1 MIGNIEIRQ
10 MARESGVPESTIE
23 KDYALSWILNALS
36 QHTDSIALKGGTG
49 IRKIYVPNYRFSE
62 DLDFTMLENIS
73 VSKIETLIKK
83 AVNTAKKSSG
93 INFHDEIRLKEN
105 INGYEASIYFRIL
118 RNSGNPLRIKFDL
131 TKPDQE
137 KIMLLLE
144 KRPILHPYSDDC
156 FGSVLIYSIQE
167 IMSEK
172 IRALF
177 ERTRPRDVY
186 DVWNISKQYD
196 VGQAIEIFRG
206 KCEFKDVEPNI
217 GHIIERKDDFA
228 NAWKN
233 SLGHQLRDLPEFI
246 PIFDEVIE
254 LLMRLKITMQ

>member
-36 QHTDSIALKGGTG
+36 RHTDSIALKGGTG

-62 DLDFTMLENIS
+62 DLDFTLLE
-73 VSKIETLIKK
+73 KIRQAEIEALIKK
-83 AVNTAKKSSG
+83 AVNTSKKSSG
-93 INFHDEIRLKEN
+93 INFHDEIRLKDN

-118 RNSGNPLRIKFDL
+118 RHSGNPLRIKFDL
-131 TKPDQE
+131 TKPDKE
-137 KIMLLLE
+137 KVILPLE

-156 FGSVLIYSIQE
+156 SGSVLVYSIQE
-167 IMSEK
+167 ILAEK

-186 DVWNISKQYD
+186 DVWNISTQYD
-196 VGQAIEIFRG
+196 LGQAIEIFRT
-206 KCEFKDVEPNI
+206 KCEFKGVEPII
-217 GHIIERKDDFA
+217 GHIIERKEDFA
-228 NAWKN
+228 SAWKN
-233 SLGHQLRDLPEFI
+233 SLGHQLSDLPEFT

-254 LLMRLKITMQ
+254 LLTRLKITMQ

>member
-1 MIGNIEIRQ
+1 MIGSIEIRQ
-10 MARESGVPESTIE
+10 TAREFGVPESTIE

-36 QHTDSIALKGGTG
+36 EHTDSIALKGGTG
-49 IRKIYVPNYRFSE
+49 IRKIYVQNYRFSE
-62 DLDFTMLENIS
+62 DLDFTMLENIQQAE
-73 VSKIETLIKK
+73 IEALIKK
-83 AVNTAKKSSG
+83 AIITAKKGSG

-118 RNSGNPLRIKFDL
+118 RQSGNPLRIKFDL
-131 TKPDQE
+131 TKPDKE
-137 KIMLLLE
+137 KVILLLE

-156 FGSVLIYSIQE
+156 SGSILVYSIQE
-167 IMSEK
+167 IMAEK

-177 ERTRPRDVY
+177 ERTRPRDLY
-186 DVWNISKQYD
+186 DAWNISKQFNL
-196 VGQAIEIFRG
+196 GQAIGIFRE

-217 GHIIERKDDFA
+217 DHIVERKDDFA
-228 NAWKN
+228 SAWKS

-254 LLMRLKITMQ
+254 LLIRFKISVQ